1 MLPETS
7 STLFMYV
14 LYSNLKS
21 QNRRSRKIP
30 NVAPRLVSYGQ
41 PIINNPSL
49 DRYSL
54 FITYLLP

>member
-7 STLFMYV
+7 STLFHV
-14 LYSNLKS
+14 RIVFELEEPKS
-21 QNRRSRKIP
+21 SSRKIP

-49 DRYSL
+49 ERYIL